1 MVDEEY
7 EELKLDI
14 LEQIKEFTTRLN
26 RMTQGDVTV
35 DSKISSLKVVRTYSN
50 IFTCLLSMTC
60 HIKFTSELFFYTIFQ
75 KLRQAIAE
83 SFNTIEMIRT
93 FGEQSSSEYAGQ
105 LDDLENN
112 YLAKQIPIAEYETK
126 KVDLLKKLSEGGYS
140 LSTTDKMFLEQ
151 KGDAEIMEN
160 MRRVDDDE

>member
-35 DSKISSLKVVRTYSN
+35 ESKISSLKVVCNLVSILFCSLFYPNPLQIHDNYS
-50 IFTCLLSMTC
+50 IHFS
-60 HIKFTSELFFYTIFQ
+60 Q

-112 YLAKQIPIAEYETK
+112 YLAKQISLAEYETK

-140 LSTTDKMFLEQ
+140 LSTNDKMFLEQ
-151 KGDAEIMEN
+151 KADAEIMEN